1 MLSYISKSVY
11 FAILFFQFIFPTT
24 VTVAQSLDE
33 IISGEHRSDQ
43 NKIRNEA
50 RHPKETLEFFG
61 LEKTMTVVEVWPSAG
76 WYTEVIAPYLNDSG
90 QYISASCDVNT
101 DNEYFGKMAK
111 RFQNKLDEYPD
122 LYGNVKH
129 GVLEAPDRIEIAETN
144 SVDMVLTFRNI
155 HNWMAR
161 GQTEMMFKGFYKVLK
176 PGGILGVV
184 EHRGNSSITQDPKAK
199 SGYVNQEFAIALA
212 EQSGFIFEESS
223 EINANPK
230 DNKEHR
236 EGVWTLAPT
245 YRNLSDDEKADYK
258 SIGESDRFTLRFRK
272 PE

>member
-90 QYISASCDVNT
+90 QYISASFDVNT

-144 SVDMVLTFRNI
+144 SIPAEILAKTLQQLASLNMVKSVKG
-155 HNWMAR
+155 AR
-161 GQTEMMFKGFYKVLK
+161 GGYMLSSDIDKVNIIDFIEMLEGPVGLTDCSTAVQCDQECCCTIKDPMTQINNKIISTLK
-176 PGGILGVV
+176 
-184 EHRGNSSITQDPKAK
+184 NITLDQ
-199 SGYVNQEFAIALA
+199 
-212 EQSGFIFEESS
+212 
-223 EINANPK
+223 
-230 DNKEHR
+230 
-236 EGVWTLAPT
+236 
-245 YRNLSDDEKADYK
+245 
-258 SIGESDRFTLRFRK
+258 FTKTVR
-272 PE
+272 

>member
-90 QYISASCDVNT
+90 QYISASFDVNT

-184 EHRGNSSITQDPKAK
+184 EHRGNSSITQDPKAQ